1 MPFTLP
7 SKKHLLVAAGISL
20 VVALSAYYYPRKS
33 DADE

>member
-7 SKKHLLVAAGISL
+7 SKKYLLVAAGLSL
-20 VVALSAYYYPRKS
+20 VVALSAYYYPRDT